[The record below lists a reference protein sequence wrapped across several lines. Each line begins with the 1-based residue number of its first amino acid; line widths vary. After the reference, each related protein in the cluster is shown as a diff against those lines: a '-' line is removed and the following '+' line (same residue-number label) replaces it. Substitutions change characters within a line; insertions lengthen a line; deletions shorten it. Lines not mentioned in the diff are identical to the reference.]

1 MAPADTNKFS
11 EDLEKEL
18 ARALK
23 KEKIDIKLGSQISA
37 DAAVPQPDDGAGLT
51 SGEPEGVPL
60 AADEPAAEAE
70 RGSGLNRP
78 DYFGPVQSRSQDDP
92 AKPSPALD
100 VEKKPERPGGPTDFD
115 EPAAPEAGNESLPPT
130 GGGQPSPTSSPE
142 SKSIGPGPQ
151 EMPAGEVPAPTAA
164 AEGQAEAQSQE
175 GQPESGKTASGDE
188 PPSAPGGQTGEN
200 QAGGGEPPSETG
212 KQPAAE
218 GESPSESE
226 SLEDQ
231 PAESASASAEAGGE
245 DQDRQKS
252 RELKKIKEEE
262 RRKVKKESQKQAK
275 AAVEQAVK
283 KGASKMGLR
292 ALNYG
297 SGATLVGLIVPLI
310 IMNVQLVFTVA
321 PILLKFIPL
330 PEKYKEIAR
339 FNFSDLSDIFDM
351 LVIILLDILIAG
363 ILMLLVAIIHWLIQT
378 ITDPFKIIESL
389 GF

>member
-151 EMPAGEVPAPTAA
+151 EMPAGEGPAPTAA

-218 GESPSESE
+218 GEFPSESE
-226 SLEDQ
+226 SSEDQ
-231 PAESASASAEAGGE
+231 PAESAAASAEAGGE
-245 DQDRQKS
+245 DQDKQKT
-252 RELKKIKEEE
+252 RGLKKNKEEG
-262 RRKVKKESQKQAK
+262 RRQVKKKKQKQAK
-275 AAVEQAVK
+275 AAVEQDVK

-297 SGATLVGLIVPLI
+297 SGATFIGLIVA
-310 IMNVQLVFTVA
+310 F
-321 PILLKFIPL
+321 
-330 PEKYKEIAR
+330 
-339 FNFSDLSDIFDM
+339 
-351 LVIILLDILIAG
+351 ILIAG